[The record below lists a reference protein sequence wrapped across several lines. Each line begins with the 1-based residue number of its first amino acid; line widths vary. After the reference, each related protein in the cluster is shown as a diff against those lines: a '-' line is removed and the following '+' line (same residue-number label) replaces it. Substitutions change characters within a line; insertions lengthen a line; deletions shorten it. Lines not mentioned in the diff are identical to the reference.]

1 MNRLYVSML
10 LLGLL
15 AAGPASSALADRS
28 GLSEKDQ
35 AAMMADMIEG
45 LKKKPQFVSCPS

>member
-35 AAMMADMIEG
+35 AAMMANVIGGGEPPRTG
-45 LKKKPQFVSCPS
+45 SPILQ